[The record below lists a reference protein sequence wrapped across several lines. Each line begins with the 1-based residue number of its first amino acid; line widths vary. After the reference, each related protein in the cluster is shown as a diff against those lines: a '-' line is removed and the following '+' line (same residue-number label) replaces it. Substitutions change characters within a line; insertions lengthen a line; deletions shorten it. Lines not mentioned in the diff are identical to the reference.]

1 MLSTIL
7 KITMTG
13 LGLLKTLVQ
22 WWRERSIHDAAV
34 KAERA
39 RLAEAERKANER
51 MEEVK
56 PDSRDDAV
64 RRLRGHEF

>member
-7 KITMTG
+7 KITMTA
-13 LGLLKTLVQ
+13 LGLFKSLVQ
-22 WWRERSIHDAAV
+22 WWREKSIHDAAI

-39 RLAEAERKANER
+39 RLAEAEIKANEK

-56 PDSRDDAV
+56 RDSRDDVV
-64 RRLRGHEF
+64 RRLRDYEF